1 MFSSNWYPC
10 YNKVLLK
17 IKLRYPFQGKTK
29 TTMSDISNGHHNNDT
44 PIKGATSEASKHQ
57 STNVTSSNGSTGGG
71 EMAGIGSDTS
81 SVGSTRKFY
90 RSAEKR

>member
-1 MFSSNWYPC
+1 
-10 YNKVLLK
+10 
-17 IKLRYPFQGKTK
+17 
-29 TTMSDISNGHHNNDT
+29 MSDISNGHHNNDT
-44 PIKGATSEASKHQ
+44 PIKGTVSEASKHQ

>member
-1 MFSSNWYPC
+1 MLSLYKYQPNLQQR
-10 YNKVLLK
+10 K
-17 IKLRYPFQGKTK
+17 RRGKSK
-29 TTMSDISNGHHNNDT
+29 TTMSDISNGHHNNDA
-44 PIKGATSEASKHQ
+44 PIKGTTSEASKQQ